1 VCVCV
6 CVRTRLCLFTGTHVY
21 LCLCSMYTMT
31 AVTFIQRMRGVPSG
45 PCISLQMAAA
55 CSFLSLVVMVE
66 NCDIAAAGETQY
78 HKGQHVTAHL
88 VQ

>member
-1 VCVCV
+1 MSVQYV
-6 CVRTRLCLFTGTHVY
+6 HY
-21 LCLCSMYTMT
+21 DCSY
-31 AVTFIQRMRGVPSG
+31 IYSESERVPSG

-88 VQ
+88 VQWQLV